1 MKRFRNIFVEKDI
14 EDLSYTKELLK
25 NLKNPDYT
33 LIDDYSKIFAV
44 VKKPYLQKRNK
55 LDLFIAR
62 KTGELVKEAPNA
74 YGLSGERHYYFI
86 HAYNC
91 IYECQYCYL
100 QGYFNSPDIVLFVNH
115 DEIINQMKSIMLET
129 KTNNRIWFHAGEFSD
144 SLALS
149 HITNELEPYW
159 GFFKKFPNA
168 ILELR
173 TKSAN
178 IKTLEKLEALPNT
191 VISFSMSPEKE
202 IKEYDLLTAGL
213 KGRLKSIEQLA
224 EKGFRIG
231 LHFDPI
237 IYSDDIYL
245 RYQKLFED
253 ILKVLPIQNLAYIS
267 LGVVRFTKDVYFEV
281 ERNYPD
287 SGLLQ
292 ESFIKSFDNKIRY
305 KRPMRLKILEKM
317 KSLLINVQIPEEKVY
332 FCMED
337 E

>member
-1 MKRFRNIFVEKDI
+1 MNRFRNIYVEKKVEQRSFTI
-14 EDLSYTKELLK
+14 ELLK
-25 NLKNPDYT
+25 NLKNPDYQ
-33 LIDDYSKIFAV
+33 LIDDYSNYFGV
-44 VKKPYLQKRNK
+44 LKKPYLQKRNK
-55 LDLFIAR
+55 LDLFIAE
-62 KTGELVKEAPNA
+62 KTGDLVKEAPNA
-74 YGLSGERHYYFI
+74 YGLSGEKHFYFI

-115 DEIINQMKSIMLET
+115 DEIVNSMRTIMQNENS
-129 KTNNRIWFHAGEFSD
+129 NNRIWFHAGEFSD

-149 HITNELEPYW
+149 HLTNELDIYW
-159 GFFKKFPNA
+159 DFFREFPTA

-178 IKTLEKLEALPNT
+178 IKVLENLKPLKNT
-191 VISFSMSPEKE
+191 IISFSMSPDKE
-202 IKEYDLLTAGL
+202 IKQFDLLTAGL
-213 KGRLKSIEQLA
+213 KGRLKSIEKLA
-224 EKGFRIG
+224 SHGYHIG

-237 IYSDDIYL
+237 IYSEDIFK
-245 RYQKLFED
+245 RYHTLFEQVFS
-253 ILKVLPIQNLAYIS
+253 ILPTRQLEYIS

-281 ERNYPD
+281 EKNYPN
-287 SGLLQ
+287 SALLQ

-305 KRPMRLKILEKM
+305 KRPMRLHILEEM
-317 KSLLINVQIPEEKVY
+317 KSLLINKEIPEEKVY